1 MTARADKKHFTAAE
15 VYKATG
21 VPQRKTYQW
30 DDRSVT
36 VPSRKDKL
44 ATQSGDPHL
53 RSIETVYQIAITA
66 ALISVGLLPKR
77 AARAARKFTDE
88 GQTGRAPGALFAR
101 GRTVLKVTPDSATVQ
116 NIFPDTAFTD
126 VCNSASVIIVCD
138 DVVQQ
143 VDSLLTQKVSKNG

>member
-15 VYKATG
+15 VFKATG
-21 VPQRKTYQW
+21 VPQKKSYQW

-44 ATQSGDPHL
+44 ASSSGDPHL

-66 ALISVGLLPKR
+66 ALVSLGLLPKR
-77 AARAARKFTDE
+77 AACAARKFTDE

-101 GRTVLKVTPDSATVQ
+101 GRTVLKVTADCATVK
-116 NIFPDTAFTD
+116 NIFPDTSFTD

-143 VDSLLTQKVSKNG
+143 VDAVLNQKDSNA